1 MSVATAYATW
11 LQGAVGHLI
20 EVQAD
25 VSSGVVGTTVVGR
38 ADVAIQKLSSLRR
51 TVILRES
58 SRFSTYSSVR
68 VVSEK

>member
-11 LQGAVGHLI
+11 VQGAQGHLI

-38 ADVAIQKLSSLRR
+38 AARNAGSESATATPGAKR
-51 TVILRES
+51 TGAASGAKV
-58 SRFSTYSSVR
+58 TP
-68 VVSEK
+68 